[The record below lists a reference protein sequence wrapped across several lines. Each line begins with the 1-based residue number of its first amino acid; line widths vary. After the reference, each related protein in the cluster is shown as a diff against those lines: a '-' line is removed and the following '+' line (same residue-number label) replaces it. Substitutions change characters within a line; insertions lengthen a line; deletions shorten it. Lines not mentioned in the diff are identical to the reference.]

1 MSLRRPSGNNGSH
14 ERCDASRSYPGASR
28 GAKGSDGPIRRPRRL
43 DLAWRAARPRGGQAG
58 DRRGDRSYRRRHPS
72 ARRSRQGS
80 RRRRRPRLLRRT
92 CLVRGRCRAGASRGI
107 DGVETRLVGRERELG
122 LAEAALERTLG
133 GSGGVLFISGDAGIG
148 KSRLVAELC
157 RTFEESETA
166 AAAPPL
172 WLEGRCISY
181 GESLPYWPFRDLL
194 RDWLGV
200 GADEPELRVRVA
212 LRRRVEGLFPQ
223 RAAELYPYLGSL
235 LGLTLEADA
244 VARLAELSPEA
255 LQYRTFEV
263 VEELFRRLAED
274 RPVAVA
280 IEDLHWADPTSIQLV
295 ERLVSIGEEAAVL
308 LVIAQRSERDHPS
321 WRLRERAPR
330 EYPHLAS
337 EVALEPLPGD
347 AQRELLLALVGED
360 TLPEE
365 LRNRLLEQ
373 AEGNPFYLEEL
384 VRSLADTGA
393 LVHANG
399 DWRFDHE
406 GELQIPPP

>member
-1 MSLRRPSGNNGSH
+1 MNMMPCSWPCPSGCRAPPFIVSFPARPSPIAAFFFFQAEDGIRDDLVTGVQTCALPISARLQANAEPGTVLVD
-14 ERCDASRSYPGASR
+14 DASRRQAEPLFVWGDPVELEL
-28 GAKGSDGPIRRPRRL
+28 KGKGDPVRATVVERA
-43 DLAWRAARPRGGQAG
+43 LAEGRK
-58 DRRGDRSYRRRHPS
+58 
-72 ARRSRQGS
+72 
-80 RRRRRPRLLRRT
+80 
-92 CLVRGRCRAGASRGI
+92 VRGL

-172 WLEGRCISY
+172 RPEGPFIAY

-200 GADEPELRVRVA
+200 GTDEPELRVRVA

-263 VEELFRRLAED
+263 VEEVFRRLAQD
-274 RPVAVA
+274 RPVAVVL
-280 IEDLHWADPTSIQLV
+280 EDLHWADPTSIQ
-295 ERLVSIGEEAAVL
+295 R
-308 LVIAQRSERDHPS
+308 
-321 WRLRERAPR
+321 
-330 EYPHLAS
+330 
-337 EVALEPLPGD
+337 
-347 AQRELLLALVGED
+347 
-360 TLPEE
+360 
-365 LRNRLLEQ
+365 
-373 AEGNPFYLEEL
+373 
-384 VRSLADTGA
+384 
-393 LVHANG
+393 
-399 DWRFDHE
+399 
-406 GELQIPPP
+406 